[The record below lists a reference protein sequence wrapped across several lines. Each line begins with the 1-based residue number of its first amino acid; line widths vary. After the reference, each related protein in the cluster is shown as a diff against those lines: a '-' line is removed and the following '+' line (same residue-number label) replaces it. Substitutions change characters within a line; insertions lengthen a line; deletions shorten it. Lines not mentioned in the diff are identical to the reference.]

1 MVIMQSARQVIRIYG
16 SDPGHDDHDHEDEYD
31 DQDHDDHPKE
41 CSSSDELIMMPMAT
55 MMVLRCASISTGK
68 LGSLRASL
76 LDLFGS
82 R

>member
-41 CSSSDELIMMPMAT
+41 CSSSDE
-55 MMVLRCASISTGK
+55 
-68 LGSLRASL
+68 
-76 LDLFGS
+76 
-82 R
+82 